1 MSRFRCLL
9 AASLMAVSYP
19 VLAETAVGPDVAVPK
34 VAPAPEVLAA
44 AKAVIDA
51 SGGRGE
57 ALKAMSSI
65 KGTYLAQLRGQDPAM
80 IEKVQGILAKLM
92 DEKNPQIAA
101 YLEEMEASAIDF
113 YATRFTADELK
124 AIGAFQVSPAGKK
137 FRAIVPEL
145 MAAMQPPMM
154 RFQQA
159 LSQELQRE
167 MQAK

>member
-1 MSRFRCLL
+1 MTTFRCLI
-9 AASLMAVSYP
+9 ASGLMMLSVPAFAEDAV
-19 VLAETAVGPDVAVPK
+19 VAK
-34 VAPAPEVLAA
+34 VAPAPEVLEA
-44 AKAVIDA
+44 AKAVIEA
-51 SGGRGE
+51 SGGRTE

-80 IEKVQGILAKLM
+80 IEKVQGILTKLM
-92 DEKNPQIAA
+92 DEKNPRIAS
-101 YLEEMEASAIDF
+101 YLDEMEASAMDF

-124 AIGAFQVSPAGKK
+124 AISAFQVSPAGRK
-137 FRAIVPEL
+137 FRTVVPEL
-145 MAAMQPPMM
+145 MAVMQPPMM